1 MACSM
6 LVIHVPKILQ
16 LRGQLRTDN
25 KNQVRNGDLQD
36 ELPPKKAKTKV
47 IYGMKK
53 VFIIL

>member
-1 MACSM
+1 M